1 MSLMTV
7 ACCVLPNMLLDKE
20 SVKTIIKYEYRY
32 NKVEKKW
39 QEKETKK
46 QRNRETEKQNK
57 RVRVKETNLLK
68 NILKHEISKNQ
79 QQGIPLEL
87 KTLM

>member
-1 MSLMTV
+1 MTV

-46 QRNRETEKQNK
+46 QRNRETKQTSQSERNK
-57 RVRVKETNLLK
+57 STQ
-68 NILKHEISKNQ
+68 KHFEA
-79 QQGIPLEL
+79 
-87 KTLM
+87 